1 MISSAFPAQIACA
14 IQKWLKLQQ
23 VHVGSLTSM
32 ITHWT
37 PCHLCKLHSPLDH
50 HRQVGGDYDLKATK
64 LWLRSLA
71 HILEHHLDSDT
82 ILNSSV
88 LGLRK
93 CLIITLIITLIRK
106 LDEQTVGIDTC
117 SCSLGSCHRTLVPSR
132 KLLTFSSEL
141 D

>member
-1 MISSAFPAQIACA
+1 MGNERNGCLSSVRRKRTDSGRLEASVLQRSWQRRVRPGKSRTLPPCSQVLSLFGQIACA
-14 IQKWLKLQQ
+14 IQKWFQLQQ

-82 ILNSSV
+82 ILNHHPHS
-88 LGLRK
+88 
-93 CLIITLIITLIRK
+93 
-106 LDEQTVGIDTC
+106 QT
-117 SCSLGSCHRTLVPSR
+117 
-132 KLLTFSSEL
+132 
-141 D
+141 